1 MTHLDTNFLIHALRA
16 GSPQEKQLLA
26 WLGGG
31 EDLGVSAFAW
41 AEFLCGPVS
50 PVAAAHALELLGQPV
65 PLDRASAERA
75 AELFNLG
82 GRRRGSLAD
91 CLIAAAAIES
101 GAMLATENRSDFARF
116 TAAGLVLAE

>member
-1 MTHLDTNFLIHALRA
+1 MIHLDTSFLIHALRT
-16 GSPQEKQLLA
+16 GSAQEKKLVA
-26 WLGGG
+26 WLA
-31 EDLGVSAFAW
+31 DAQDIGVSAFAW

-50 PVAAAHALELLGQPV
+50 PAAAAHALQFLGQPV
-65 PLDRASAERA
+65 PIDRASAERA

-101 GAMLATENRSDFARF
+101 GASLATENRNDFARF
-116 TAAGLVLAE
+116 TAAGLVLVA